1 MTTFQSTDRRPRAT
15 RTARFVPFLGALTAV
30 LALGTAPIRAT
41 SYVMVSDA
49 DLADQAG
56 VIAQVEITAVGP
68 GPAGEVPA
76 TDYLAEISEVVKG
89 DVPGSTIVVRVPG
102 GERADG
108 LSLKVWGAPEFA
120 VGERALLFLEAGADG
135 VYRPLHLMLG
145 AFHEAAG
152 GELAVRNLAGAER
165 IQKVGDDDSSEES
178 PRDLSMF
185 TAWLADRAAGD
196 DRAPDYQ
203 VDAQD
208 ALSLKYSL
216 LTPAD
221 GVPVRWFGGATWRV
235 HQAGQPGLTLDETVA
250 RFSTALE
257 AWNQEPNSDLSL
269 SYGGLT
275 SATRGLGGNDGTN
288 SVTFGDPNGQVA
300 GSYSC
305 KSGGV
310 VAAGGPYFYG
320 STRSYGGRSYHEA
333 FEADI
338 VTNDGSECYFRDNPR
353 GTEEVLAHELGHTLG
368 IGHSG
373 SSDALMF
380 HAAHSDGRGVRFTA
394 DDCAAAALVY
404 GDGVVHVAPA
414 GPPGKPP
421 ASATIALTA
430 KARSAKEIKLTWK
443 HSLKQLSEIRV
454 DVQKNGGE
462 FVEVAVL
469 RGTVKTTTL
478 KALTAKTAYAFR
490 IRALKD
496 GVVVA
501 QSGVAQTKTK

>member
-1 MTTFQSTDRRPRAT
+1 MNTFQPISPSPLAARL
-15 RTARFVPFLGALTAV
+15 ARFFATLGAAAV
-30 LALGTAPIRAT
+30 LVLGAVPARAT

-56 VIAQVEITAVGP
+56 VIAQVEITAIEA

-76 TDYLAEISEVVKG
+76 TDYLAQISDVLKG

-102 GERADG
+102 GVRADG
-108 LSLKVWGAPEFA
+108 LALKIWGAPEFS

-152 GELAVRNLAGAER
+152 GELAVRDLDGAQRLPMAGGDLAEDG
-165 IQKVGDDDSSEES
+165 
-178 PRDLSMF
+178 PRDLALF
-185 TAWLADRAAGD
+185 TSWLADRAAGEH
-196 DRAPDYQ
+196 RSADYELG
-203 VDAQD
+203 AQ
-208 ALSLKYSL
+208 ATAGLKYSL

-221 GVPVRWFGGATWRV
+221 GVAIRWFGGATWRV
-235 HQAGQPGLTLDETVA
+235 HQSGQPGLTLEETVA
-250 RFSTALE
+250 RFATALE

-269 SYGGLT
+269 SYGGST
-275 SATRGLGGNDGTN
+275 NATGGLGGNDGTN

-310 VAAGGPYFYG
+310 VASGGPYFYG
-320 STRSYGGRSYHEA
+320 STRSYNGRSYHEA

-338 VTNDGSECYFRDNPR
+338 VTNDGADCYFRDNPR

-368 IGHSG
+368 FGHSG
-373 SSDALMF
+373 DGNAVMF
-380 HAAHSDGRGVRFTA
+380 HSAHSDGRGVRFTA
-394 DDCAAAALVY
+394 DDCAVAALLY

-414 GPPGKPP
+414 VPAGKPP
-421 ASATIALTA
+421 AVATISLTA

-443 HSLKQLSEIRV
+443 HSLKKLSEIRV
-454 DVQKNGGE
+454 DARKDGGE

-469 RGTVKTTTL
+469 RGTVKTTIL
-478 KALTAKTAYAFR
+478 KALAANTAYAFR
-490 IRALKD
+490 VRALKD

-501 QSGVAQTKTK
+501 ESAVTQTKTK